1 MGADAGALAEVPVLI
16 NLRYHIVSLVAVFL
30 ALALGMVVGS
40 TVLNEGTAQVQRS
53 ISEFLR
59 RQSQQTQAENDTL
72 RGQVE
77 RYSAFGGAVLPG
89 MVSGKLQGR
98 TAVLLDTDQVDDGT
112 RSKVEQALRVAG
124 AAVDGRITFSSQRV
138 ALATEADRAKLGQLL
153 DLRAAEPDTLRTALV
168 ERFSMRLSAPA
179 RLPGDERARLR
190 DMITSLSDARF
201 LASTDLPRPV
211 RDGGEA
217 FPKAGSLFVIIGPT
231 DGSTILDPRAFLVP
245 LADRLSS
252 HTPAPVAGVEAE
264 GGVSSWVEVLRGDKE
279 ITQRVSTVDD
289 VDAVY
294 GQVALVHA
302 LARSLADQPPG
313 QYGFKQRAT
322 GLLPEGSPAS

>member
-1 MGADAGALAEVPVLI
+1 LI

-59 RQSQQTQAENDTL
+59 RQSQQTQAQNDTL

-77 RYSAFGGAVLPG
+77 RFQAFGGAMLPAT
-89 MVSGKLQGR
+89 VAGKLQGR
-98 TAVLLDTDQVDDGT
+98 SAVLLDTDRVDDGT
-112 RSKVEQALRVAG
+112 RSKVEQALRAAG
-124 AAVDGRITFSSQRV
+124 ASVGGRLTFATDRL
-138 ALATEADRAKLGQLL
+138 ALATQGDQTKLGQLL
-153 DLRAAEPDTLRTALV
+153 DLPPGSSEGLRAALIEQLSV
-168 ERFSMRLSAPA
+168 RLSAPA
-179 RLPGDERARLR
+179 RLPRNDGARLR
-190 DMITSLSDARF
+190 DMITGLSDAKF
-201 LASTDLPRPV
+201 LADTDLPPLV

-231 DGSTILDPRAFLVP
+231 DGATVLDPKAFLVP
-245 LADRLSS
+245 LAGRLSA

-264 GGVSSWVEVLRGDKE
+264 AGVSSWVAILRGDKE

-294 GQVALVHA
+294 GQVALVDA
-302 LARSLADQPPG
+302 LAQRLANQPAG
-313 QYGFKQRAT
+313 QYGFKQRST